1 MSEFMEVWETER
13 IPELDECV
21 RALESELCERQKIE
35 LQEFRTRL
43 AAEPYKPKFSPG
55 VLDMQRR
62 MDCMGRQ
69 EMYPNAKNLKKEIQD
84 SREKELAR
92 NHETRLERMKR
103 KEAHFVGL
111 QMKEKSALIDNIRA
125 LRMDKARQQER
136 EFQALAKQHASRVAY
151 VRARQANERSRLVQ
165 EVS

>member
-1 MSEFMEVWETER
+1 MREFMEVWETER

-69 EMYPNAKNLKKEIQD
+69 EMYPDAKRLKKQIQEG
-84 SREKELAR
+84 RAQELAKS
-92 NHETRLERMKR
+92 HAARMKGMQNR
-103 KEAHFVGL
+103 EEHFV
-111 QMKEKSALIDNIRA
+111 A
-125 LRMDKARQQER
+125 QQ
-136 EFQALAKQHASRVAY
+136 Q
-151 VRARQANERSRLVQ
+151 
-165 EVS
+165 